1 MVYISRLCE
10 PISEFCFGRNVVQ
23 CITEMGYSYT
33 GVHLDLF
40 WTICLPKNAHT
51 KTPSFARALQTQII
65 HEHDKKTITNFSKLS
80 TYMPLCPNT
89 SSIIQLA

>member
-40 WTICLPKNAHT
+40 WTIYLPKNT
-51 KTPSFARALQTQII
+51 KKSLIRTCTAN
-65 HEHDKKTITNFSKLS
+65 TNNPR
-80 TYMPLCPNT
+80 T
-89 SSIIQLA
+89 